1 MGERHTLVHQLADW
15 AERQPS
21 RPALYGRGA
30 GGRYEPISWA
40 EYWAR
45 AAAFARALLASGH
58 QPGDAVAIM
67 GNNRPEWVIAQLGT
81 MAAGGVPAPIY
92 PTSTSDQIAHIFK
105 NSGAKIAVADQPDH
119 VERLLDCD
127 RRGLIGLQTLVR
139 MTSGPTEGKL
149 TSFESFLA
157 KGSGAAQAET
167 LAARMRGLGPN
178 DTGLFIYTSGT
189 TGLAKGAELTHQNLV
204 SMGRM
209 LEQNYPVLHEFS
221 FKSVSY
227 LPLSHVAEQIFT
239 NFMHLA
245 RGGEVYFCDD
255 LGKIKDALLEAR
267 PTLFV
272 GVPRVWEKFEA
283 ALRARFAEATGLKG
297 GLAEWARRTEL
308 RSFEQQA
315 AHGGRVGGV
324 ARRLAEKLVVSKVK
338 TALGLDNLEMAAS
351 GAAPIARTTLDF
363 FASLGIP
370 IHEGYGMTETT
381 GLVTASPY
389 LRQRFG
395 SVGKALPGVELRIA
409 EDGEILARGENTT
422 KGYFKMPEQT
432 AELYDQ
438 EGWLHTGDLGRV
450 DPDGFLW
457 ITGRKKDL
465 LITAGGK
472 NVAPSEMEQHLIAI
486 PGVGQVVVVGDRKP
500 YLGALF
506 ALDPEALPQ
515 LCHAAGV
522 EPAPI
527 ELVARNEAVRAY
539 IGRQIETLCNQK
551 VARYQT
557 IKKFELL
564 PQPFSVE
571 TGEMTPSLKV
581 KRNVVNEKYADL
593 IESMYADDRTG

>member
-21 RPALYGRGA
+21 HPALYGRGES
-30 GGRYEPISWA
+30 GRYEPISWA

-45 AAAFARALLASGH
+45 ARAFAQALLASGH
-58 QPGDAVAIM
+58 QVGDAVAIM
-67 GNNRPEWVIAQLGT
+67 GNNRWEWVVAQLGT

-92 PTSTSDQIAHIFK
+92 PTSTPEQIAHIFK
-105 NSGAKIAVADQPDH
+105 NSGARLAVADQPAH
-119 VERLLDCD
+119 VETLLDCD
-127 RRGLIGLQTLVR
+127 RRGLIQLDTLIR
-139 MTSGPTEGKL
+139 MSAGPTEGKL
-149 TSFESFLA
+149 TSFDAFLA
-157 KGSGAAQAET
+157 KGRSAGNEDAV
-167 LAARMRGLGPN
+167 AARMKGLGPN

-189 TGLAKGAELTHQNLV
+189 TGVAKGAELTHRNLV

-209 LEQNYPVLHEFS
+209 LETNYPVLHQFS
-221 FKSVSY
+221 FRSVSY

-245 RGGEVYFCDD
+245 RGGEVYFCADMS
-255 LGKIKDALLEAR
+255 KIKEALLEAR

-283 ALRARFAEATGLKG
+283 ALRARFAEATGLKSK
-297 GLAEWARRTEL
+297 LADWARRTEL
-308 RSFEQQA
+308 RGFAQA
-315 AHGGRVGGV
+315 AAQGHAADGV
-324 ARRLAEKLVVSKVK
+324 ARRLAQKLVVSKVK
-338 TALGLDNLEMAAS
+338 AALGLDRLEMAAS
-351 GAAPIARTTLDF
+351 GAAPISRGTLDF

-381 GLVTASPY
+381 GLITVSPY

-395 SVGKALPGVELRIA
+395 SVGKVLPGVELELA
-409 EDGEILARGENTT
+409 EDGEVLARGENTT
-422 KGYFKMPEQT
+422 KGYFRMPEET
-432 AELYDQ
+432 AALYDEQ
-438 EGWLHTGDLGRV
+438 GWLHTGDLGRL
-450 DPDGFLW
+450 DSDGFLW

-500 YLGALF
+500 YLSALF

-515 LCHAAGV
+515 LCAAAGV
-522 EPAPI
+522 DPAPVEVI
-527 ELVARNEAVRAY
+527 ARNDRVRAY
-539 IGRQIETLCNQK
+539 IGAQIETLCNAK
-551 VARYQT
+551 VARFQS

-564 PQPFSVE
+564 PKPFSVE
-571 TGEMTPSLKV
+571 GGEMTPSLKV
-581 KRNVVNEKYADL
+581 KRNVVTERYADT
-593 IESMYADDRTG
+593 IESMYAGD